1 MGFSKDIKIVMLNKN
16 IKIAELAERLGVDSK
31 VLSVKLSRNN
41 LNGKS
46 LEQIANALDCDIK
59 FVDRES
65 GKVF

>member
-46 LEQIANALDCDIK
+46 LEQIANALDCDMK